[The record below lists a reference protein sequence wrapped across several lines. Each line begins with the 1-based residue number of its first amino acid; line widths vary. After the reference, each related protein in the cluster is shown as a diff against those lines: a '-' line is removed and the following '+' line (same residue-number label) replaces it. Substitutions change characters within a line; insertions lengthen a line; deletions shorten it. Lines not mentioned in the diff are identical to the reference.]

1 MNLETS
7 VLDISGYSFSGKSAV
22 YDLITSYETASTHGV
37 EFEFDLIR
45 AKGGISDLCDSL
57 AINWNIVRSSVAIRD
72 FRRLSYFLGGEGTIA
87 DRIFRGGPQYGRVFK
102 DFD

>member
-57 AINWNIVRSSVAIRD
+57 AINWNIVRSSVAIK
-72 FRRLSYFLGGEGTIA
+72 FSPSGYFLGVKA
-87 DRIFRGGPQYGRVFK
+87 PSNRIFRGGPQYGQVLK
-102 DFD
+102 ISIL